1 MATPLIYMKQG
12 IIFLVVAALHVLLV
26 SVDGAHQIE
35 GELKKWH
42 KVTITFDGPDSSE
55 GAEVNPFFD
64 YRLTVEFTNGERKMS
79 VPGFYAADGDAA
91 ESSATEGNKWRVHFS
106 PDKIGEWHFKAS
118 FRQGRGVAIDP
129 SPSAGASVSF
139 DGEAGSF
146 RIEPSDKSSPDFRAK
161 GRLDYTG
168 DRYLRFAE
176 TGEIFLKAGPD
187 SPENFLAFTEFD
199 ATYSHNP
206 NKQFS
211 KGWAPHVPDW
221 REGDPTWKGGKG
233 KGIIGAVN
241 YLSSKGM
248 NVIYF
253 LTQNIIGDGQDVW
266 PYTDYD
272 ERYRFDCSKL
282 DQWEIVFE
290 HMTRKGIVLNV
301 VTQER
306 ENDQLHDEGEL
317 GPERRLYYRELIAR
331 FAHNPAIIWNLG
343 EENTNTVEQVKDFC
357 DYFAANDPYN
367 HPKSLHTV
375 PYAWDTLY
383 GPMLGH
389 PTFEVLSVQT
399 RDDYSVIYPQTVKW
413 IERSRAHGREW
424 PVFIDEPG
432 IAWQGLEPDDQQPN
446 NQGIMR
452 KFALYPNLMAGGS
465 GVEWYFGYDRP
476 HSDLTCQ
483 DWRTRD
489 QFWDIARYSIEV
501 MGLLPLAEMHPRNH
515 LLNTTTDVAYC
526 LAAEGNAYAVYFREW
541 RDATIDLRE
550 HPGKYEVRWFNPRT
564 GEGPSTGSE
573 LRERYPRRRV
583 ACIDEIVVDSDT
595 LSRIGPAPYD
605 HHDDWLVVIRRT
617 DKGERSR

>member
-1 MATPLIYMKQG
+1 M
-12 IIFLVVAALHVLLV
+12 
-26 SVDGAHQIE
+26 
-35 GELKKWH
+35 
-42 KVTITFDGPDSSE
+42 SSE
-55 GAEVNPFFD
+55 DAKVNPFLD
-64 YRLTVEFTNGERKMS
+64 YRLAVEFTNGDLTHR
-79 VPGFYAADGDAA
+79 VPGFYATDGNAA
-91 ESSATEGNKWRVHFS
+91 ESSATSGNKWRVHFS
-106 PDKIGEWHFKAS
+106 PDAIGEWSFNAS
-118 FRQGRGVAIDP
+118 FRTGKGVAIDP
-129 SPSAGASVSF
+129 DSKAGRSVSF
-139 DGEAGSF
+139 DGESGSF
-146 RIEPSDKSSPDFRAK
+146 FVKPSRKEYPDLRAR

-176 TGEIFLKAGPD
+176 TGEVYLKAGAD
-187 SPENFLAFTEFD
+187 SPENFLAYEDFD
-199 ATYSHNP
+199 QTFSHNP
-206 NKQFS
+206 KKQFL
-211 KGWAPHVPDW
+211 KDWAPHLQDW
-221 REGDPTWKGGKG
+221 NEGDPTWRGGKG
-233 KGIIGAVN
+233 KGMIGALN
-241 YLSSKGM
+241 YLSVKGM
-248 NVIYF
+248 NVVYF

-272 ERYRFDCSKL
+272 ERFRFDCSKL

-290 HMTRKGIVLNV
+290 HMTRKGIALNV

-306 ENDQLHDEGEL
+306 ENDQLHDGGDL
-317 GPERRLYYRELIAR
+317 GPERKIYYRELIAR
-331 FAHNPAIIWNLG
+331 FAHNPALFWNLG

-357 DYFAANDPYN
+357 DYFATHDPYN

-446 NQGIMR
+446 NQGVMR

-489 QFWDIARYSIEV
+489 RFWDIARYSIEV
-501 MGLLPLAEMHPRNH
+501 MGQFPLAEMHPRNE
-515 LLNTTTDVAYC
+515 LLNVSAGDAYC
-526 LAAEGNAYAVYFREW
+526 LAAEGDTYAVYFKEW
-541 RDATIDLRE
+541 RDSTIDLRE
-550 HPGKYEVRWFNPRT
+550 HPGIYTVRWFNPRT
-564 GEGPSTGSE
+564 GEGPLSGSE
-573 LRERYPRRRV
+573 WRERYPRRRV
-583 ACIDEIVVDSDT
+583 ASIDEILVDSDDV
-595 LSRIGPAPYD
+595 SRIGPAPYD
-605 HHDDWLVVIRRT
+605 HHDDWLVVINRIEV
-617 DKGERSR
+617 GERSR

>member
-1 MATPLIYMKQG
+1 MKYRHSLILF
-12 IIFLVVAALHVLLV
+12 IALRILSI
-26 SVDGAHQIE
+26 SVYGDYQVE

-42 KVTITFDGPDSSE
+42 RVTLTFEGPASSE
-55 GAEVNPFFD
+55 GAAVNPFYD
-64 YRLTVEFTNGERKMS
+64 YRLNVTFKNGEREMT
-79 VPGFYAADGDAA
+79 VPGFYAADGNAA
-91 ESSATEGNKWRVHFS
+91 ETGADSGNKWRVNFS
-106 PDKIGEWHFKAS
+106 PDKAGQWSFETS
-118 FRQGRGVAIDP
+118 FRTGPGIAVSDDANAGRAVA
-129 SPSAGASVSF
+129 F
-139 DGEAGSF
+139 DGSSGTLEIGDT
-146 RIEPSDKSSPDFRAK
+146 DKGIPDFRGE
-161 GRLDYTG
+161 GRLDYVG
-168 DRYLRFAE
+168 DRYLRFQE
-176 TGEIFLKAGPD
+176 TGKVFLKAGPD
-187 SPENFLAFTEFD
+187 SPENFLAFKDFD
-199 ATYSHNP
+199 ATFSHNP
-206 NKQFS
+206 KKQFL
-211 KGWAPHVPDW
+211 KDWDPHVRDW
-221 REGDPTWKGGKG
+221 QAGDPTWRGGKG

-272 ERYRFDCSKL
+272 ERFRFDCSKL

-290 HMTRKGIVLNV
+290 HMTRKGVALNV

-306 ENDQLHDEGEL
+306 ENDQLHDGGDL
-317 GPERRLYYRELIAR
+317 GPERKIYYRELIAR
-331 FAHNPAIIWNLG
+331 FAHNPAVFWNLG
-343 EENTNTVEQVKDFC
+343 EENTNTVEQVKAFC
-357 DYFAANDPYN
+357 DYFATHDPYN
-367 HPKSLHTV
+367 HPKSLHTI

-446 NQGIMR
+446 NQGVMR

-501 MGLLPLAEMHPRNH
+501 MGQLPLAEMHPRNE
-515 LLNTTTDVAYC
+515 LLNLNAGDAYC
-526 LAAEGNAYAVYFREW
+526 LAAEGDTYAIYFKEW
-541 RDATIDLRE
+541 RDFTIDLRE
-550 HPGKYEVRWFNPRT
+550 HPGIYTVRWFNPRT
-564 GEGPSTGSE
+564 GEGPLSGSE
-573 LRERYPRRRV
+573 LRKRYPRRRV
-583 ACIDEIVVDSDT
+583 ASIDEIVVDRDDV
-595 LSRIGPAPYD
+595 SRIGPAPYD
-605 HHDDWLVVIRRT
+605 HHDDWLVVLNRIEA
-617 DKGERSR
+617 GERSR

>member
-1 MATPLIYMKQG
+1 MKYSLIIVAFFTLQ
-12 IIFLVVAALHVLLV
+12 FLSI
-26 SVDGAHQIE
+26 SVYGDPQVE

-42 KVTITFDGPDSSE
+42 RVTLTFEGPSSSE
-55 GAEVNPFFD
+55 SAAVNPFYD
-64 YRLTVEFTNGERKMS
+64 YRLNVTFKNGDREMT
-79 VPGFYAADGDAA
+79 VPGFFAADGNAA
-91 ESSATEGNKWRVHFS
+91 ETGADSGNKWRVHFS
-106 PDKIGEWHFKAS
+106 PDKVGQWTFKAS
-118 FRQGRGVAIDP
+118 FRTGPGIAVSDDANAGRSVA
-129 SPSAGASVSF
+129 F
-139 DGEAGSF
+139 DG
-146 RIEPSDKSSPDFRAK
+146 SSGTLEIGETNKTTPDFRGE
-161 GRLDYTG
+161 GRLDYVG
-168 DRYLRFAE
+168 DRYLRFRE
-176 TGEIFLKAGPD
+176 TGKIFLKAGPD
-187 SPENFLAFTEFD
+187 SPENFLAFEDFD
-199 ATYSHNP
+199 ATFSHNP
-206 NKQFS
+206 KKQFL
-211 KGWAPHVPDW
+211 KDWAPHVQDW
-221 REGDPTWKGGKG
+221 QAGDPTWRDGKG

-272 ERYRFDCSKL
+272 ERFRFDCSKL
-282 DQWEIVFE
+282 DQWEIVFG
-290 HMTRKGIVLNV
+290 HMTHKGIALNV

-306 ENDQLHDEGEL
+306 ENDQLHDGGDL
-317 GPERRLYYRELIAR
+317 GPERKIYYRELIAR
-331 FAHNPAIIWNLG
+331 FAHNPALFWNLG
-343 EENTNTVEQVKDFC
+343 EENTNTVEQVKAFC
-357 DYFAANDPYN
+357 DYFAKHDPYN
-367 HPKSLHTV
+367 HPKALHTV

-383 GPMLGH
+383 GPMLGY
-389 PTFEVLSVQT
+389 PTFEMLSVQT

-501 MGLLPLAEMHPRNH
+501 MGQLPLAEMHPRNE
-515 LLNTTTDVAYC
+515 LLNVNAGDAYC
-526 LAAEGNAYAVYFREW
+526 LAAEGNTYAVYFREW
-541 RDATIDLRE
+541 RASTIDLRE
-550 HPGKYEVRWFNPRT
+550 HPGTYMVRWFNPRT
-564 GEGPSTGSE
+564 GEGPLSGSE

-583 ACIDEIVVDSDT
+583 ASIDEIVVDRDDV
-595 LSRIGPAPYD
+595 SRIGPAPYD
-605 HHDDWLVVIRRT
+605 HHDDWLVVLNRIEV
-617 DKGERSR
+617 GERSR